1 MRGQRI
7 VGSNPT
13 TCQECLRKELKTFH
27 LQLWKQAGGVFGPP
41 LYLCICSTLY
51 FRTFPLTPTGSGSI
65 WRDAAESTHTV
76 ISFMNVSFKMAE
88 NIIEE
93 CAHLHVTCVSI
104 GPNLKP
110 EVAHWA
116 AASACD
122 CGRTGGHSFCQT
134 HWDWWS
140 GLERRPGVFSYSN
153 GPGRD
158 SWTLYIA
165 LWACTCA
172 YLRSAVC
179 MLSIRRCIVLRDEGA
194 TAVCQWDV
202 FRPPQ
207 ISQTAAFDR
216 FQI

>member
-1 MRGQRI
+1 M
-7 VGSNPT
+7 
-13 TCQECLRKELKTFH
+13 
-27 LQLWKQAGGVFGPP
+27 QLTRRGGV
-41 LYLCICSTLY
+41 
-51 FRTFPLTPTGSGSI
+51 
-65 WRDAAESTHTV
+65 HTV
-76 ISFMNVSFKMAE
+76 IAFANVSFKMAE

-93 CAHLHVTCVSI
+93 CAHWRVTCVSI

-172 YLRSAVC
+172 YLRILAQ
-179 MLSIRRCIVLRDEGA
+179 RRVRVVDTETHCAAAETTGGMKERRLCVSGTFLG
-194 TAVCQWDV
+194 
-202 FRPPQ
+202 PPLKSPKQ
-207 ISQTAAFDR
+207 PR
-216 FQI
+216 FIDSRFLLKIKKKIKKSHG

>member
-1 MRGQRI
+1 MFEEGIKDFPSTAVETGRSR
-7 VGSNPT
+7 
-13 TCQECLRKELKTFH
+13 
-27 LQLWKQAGGVFGPP
+27 LWTSVIPVF
-41 LYLCICSTLY
+41 LLHSL
-51 FRTFPLTPTGSGSI
+51 FPALFSDDQTGSGPSFT
-65 WRDAAESTHTV
+65 RVHTV

-179 MLSIRRCIVLRDEGA
+179 VLSIRRCIVLRLKQQAGWRSDGC
-194 TAVCQWDV
+194 V
-202 FRPPQ
+202 
-207 ISQTAAFDR
+207 AAGR
-216 FQI
+216 F